1 MKELYIWFNRTQL
14 PKGYPLQSDFILKSQ
29 FDLEQPRKIYDE
41 KWKMYN
47 RFNSE
52 YSTGEFQFPCEMFMV
67 VTKKKYKEIDFDYYS
82 CDVGISIKFVSES
95 FLNFLSTNGIDENYY
110 KQAKLNVIDLSGN
123 SLVSK
128 NYYALRFIKSDDTLF
143 DFQKD
148 TFKRA
153 AGIRNHFLYPF
164 MELKRNIVGKNVFS
178 LFEFCYEETLI
189 LNEVAKEYV
198 LKHFS
203 NPQLYKAEDYPLIFN
218 NQRDYEM
225 LPYNNSYLIHC

>member
-14 PKGYPLQSDFILKSQ
+14 PKGFPLQNDFILKSQ

-52 YSTGEFQFPCEMFMV
+52 YPIGDFQFPHEMFMV

-82 CDVGISIKFVSES
+82 CDVGTSIKFVSES

-110 KQAKLNVIDLSGN
+110 EQAKLNVLDLAGN

-128 NYYALRFIKSDDTLF
+128 NYYVLRFIKSDDALF
-143 DFQKD
+143 DFHKE

-153 AGIRNHFLYPF
+153 VGIKNYFLYPL
-164 MELKRNIVGKNVFS
+164 MELKQNIVDKNVFS

-203 NPQLYKAEDYPLIFN
+203 NPQLYKVEDSFLTIN
-218 NQRDYEM
+218 IITKCCHIII
-225 LPYNNSYLIHC
+225 LT